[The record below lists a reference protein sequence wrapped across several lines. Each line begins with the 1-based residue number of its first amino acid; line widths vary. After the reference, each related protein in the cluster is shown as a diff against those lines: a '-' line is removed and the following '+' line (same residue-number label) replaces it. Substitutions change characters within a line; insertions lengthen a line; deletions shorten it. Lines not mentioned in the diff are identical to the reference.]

1 MILEHREFL
10 IRDSNLENREVTGI
24 AVPYNEVTQIGR
36 MKEKFSPNSV
46 VTNKLPKL
54 FYNHTE
60 PIGRVLALDDKADGL
75 HVTAKISDTRSG
87 QDAWELVKDGVIR
100 SFSVGFLPIEHSLDG
115 DVVVRSKIDLK
126 EISLVALPAYEGAV
140 LTQFRN
146 EPSAEINQG
155 DTQIMETQNIETVD
169 LQPAIDDLDRRLAVV
184 ESAKIASPN
193 SIQVRSFGEYV
204 KGLVS
209 GDESSKT
216 LYRALTTV
224 SDAPGVIRPQWTNEI
239 QNIVDTGRPA
249 VSAFSTAALPTSGM
263 SVYFPTV
270 TQKPTADVQST
281 EGTDLSNT
289 EFTIGSGNAS
299 VKTIGGYNQVSRQL
313 IERSDPSYID
323 ALFRLQSIAYAKK
336 TDQECLT
343 VLQASD
349 ASYGNASAS
358 AGTAA
363 AYLTAVADL
372 AVHIYKHGGLQA
384 NFVLVSGDVFK
395 DLVGLVDGVDRPL
408 FAALNP
414 SNALGTAQIS
424 TLQGNLFGL
433 PVIVDPNLAD
443 SKMYVASSQAIT
455 NWESAGAPF
464 RISEDDVSA
473 LTSDF
478 AVYGYM
484 ATTLNNVNG
493 IGRIT
498 F

>member
-1 MILEHREFL
+1 MQMEHREFE
-10 IRDSNLENREVTGI
+10 IRNADVENREVTGI

-54 FYNHTE
+54 FLNHTE
-60 PIGRVLALDDKADGL
+60 PIGRVLKLDDQADGL
-75 HVTAKISDTRSG
+75 HITAKISDTRSG

-100 SFSVGFLPIEHSLDG
+100 SFSVGFVPMEHSLDG

-140 LTQFRN
+140 VTEIRN
-146 EPSAEINQG
+146 EQATENNLG
-155 DTQIMETQNIETVD
+155 ETQNMETQNTETVD
-169 LQPAIDDLDRRLAVV
+169 LKPAIDDLDRRLAVV
-184 ESAKIASPN
+184 ETTKIATPASFT
-193 SIQVRSFGEYV
+193 IRSYGDYV

-209 GDESSKT
+209 GDDNAKT
-216 LYRALTTV
+216 LYRALTTL
-224 SDAPGVIRPQWTNEI
+224 SDATGVIRPQWTNEI
-239 QNIVDTGRPA
+239 QGIVDTGRPA
-249 VSAFSTAALPTSGM
+249 VSAFSTAQLPQSGM
-263 SVYFPTV
+263 SIYFPKV
-270 TQKPTADVQST
+270 TQVPTTAVQAS
-281 EGTDLSNT
+281 EGNELSNT
-289 EFTIGSGNAS
+289 EFTIGSGNAT

-336 TDQECLT
+336 TDQECLS
-343 VLQASD
+343 VLTAED
-349 ASYGNASAS
+349 ANYGNASAS
-358 AGTAA
+358 AGTAQ
-363 AYLTAVADL
+363 AYLTAVTDL
-372 AVHIYKHGGLQA
+372 AIHIYKHGGLQP
-384 NFVLVSGDVFK
+384 NFILLSGNVFK
-395 DLVGLVDGVDRPL
+395 ELAGLVDGVDRPL

-414 SNALGTAQIS
+414 TNNIGTAQIS

-433 PVIVDPNLAD
+433 PVILDPNLAD
-443 SKMYVASSQAIT
+443 DKMYVCSSQAIT
-455 NWESAGAPF
+455 NYESSGSPF
-464 RISEDDVSA
+464 RISDDDVST